1 MSVVEG
7 VRRGMA
13 SSNVDP
19 THTGSDRHGSAQIHR
34 VFALRF
40 LGLKNWN

>member
-1 MSVVEG
+1 MSVAEG

-19 THTGSDRHGSAQIHR
+19 PRPVQTGTDPRRSIWFSPC
-34 VFALRF
+34 VP
-40 LGLKNWN
+40 WSWWT

>member
-1 MSVVEG
+1 MSVAEG

-19 THTGSDRHGSAQIHR
+19 PQTGSDQHESAQIHL
-34 VFALRF
+34 VFALRSME
-40 LGLKNWN
+40 LTS